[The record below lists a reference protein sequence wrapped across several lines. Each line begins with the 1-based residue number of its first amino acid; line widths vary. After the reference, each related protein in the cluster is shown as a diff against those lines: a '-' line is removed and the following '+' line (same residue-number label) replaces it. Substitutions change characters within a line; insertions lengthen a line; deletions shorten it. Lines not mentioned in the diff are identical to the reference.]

1 MLHSPNTDL
10 AYNTLIIRTE
20 AQSLCV
26 SRIVAAVANAKRS
39 GTPFAWNRYMTL
51 PKHTTSIYRPRWR
64 AARRPTRNGRGRSR
78 TTVHALRRF
87 RSASAIQY
95 QERTRLLDWSDYEIL
110 VTVSEMVERK
120 GKTVWK
126 GRVGETLVSDRMLAV
141 SAALSMMLV
150 VFVGWFAWARRSW
163 IVPVRLFDV
172 TRLVQ

>member
-1 MLHSPNTDL
+1 MD
-10 AYNTLIIRTE
+10 
-20 AQSLCV
+20 
-26 SRIVAAVANAKRS
+26 
-39 GTPFAWNRYMTL
+39 
-51 PKHTTSIYRPRWR
+51 
-64 AARRPTRNGRGRSR
+64 
-78 TTVHALRRF
+78 ALRRF

-95 QERTRLLDWSDYEIL
+95 QERTRLLDWSNYEIL